1 MRHLLLG
8 PWPLRLLAT
17 VVTLI
22 AAWLPLM
29 PVLAPLINLPKL
41 ADVLDART
49 AGLLWQSLWMSAG
62 SAIGAILLG
71 GSFALLTVPFV
82 FPGSGFLKLCLP
94 LPLFLPPLMTAQAW
108 FGLTGMSGPWAT
120 VFTFAVC
127 YAPLPGLLV
136 ARALSLRPASS
147 SASAELMGPGFAR
160 GELLRLGFLPAITGG
175 ALVFLLA
182 AADFAV
188 PDYFATVGELFHVYA
203 AEIFGHSRSDDAFA
217 GATASLPLV
226 LLCLLVLAGAVVLR
240 EKQRV
245 QEVDAKDAAAPRPLG
260 GGASALALSLGV
272 ALLAL
277 LFLLPLGR
285 ILWETGMQGPES
297 TRSWMEVSGQAF
309 QDAVTRGRGDILRT
323 LGYSGLAGLI
333 CLAIAPI
340 WAHALLHGSRRRRI
354 LLTIGL
360 ALPLL
365 VPSVAMGFGAIVV
378 FNQPWL
384 DGFYRSIF
392 LPALLVA
399 GRFLPLAV
407 ILLAERMARVSATG
421 EEAAA
426 LSGMSYARRLFR
438 IRLAPQR
445 GAWLLAGGLVL
456 AFGMR
461 ELDFAILLPAANRS
475 AAVRYY
481 NALHFSRDN
490 FVAAYGLVMALILF
504 LPWVLAA
511 AWGNLRQGKRP

>member
-22 AAWLPLM
+22 AAWLPLL
-29 PVLAPLINLPKL
+29 PVMAPLVDLPELGK
-41 ADVLDART
+41 VLDART
-49 AGLLWQSLWMSAG
+49 AGLLWQSLWMSAT
-62 SAIGAILLG
+62 SALGAILLG
-71 GSFALLTVPFV
+71 GSFALLTVPFQ
-82 FPGSGFLKLCLP
+82 FPGSAILKLCLP

-127 YAPLPGLLV
+127 YAALPGLLV
-136 ARALSLRPASS
+136 ARALSLRPASAT
-147 SASAELMGPGFAR
+147 SAAELLGPGFAR
-160 GELLRLGFLPAITGG
+160 GELLRLSLLPALTGG

-188 PDYFATVGELFHVYA
+188 PDYFATMGDLFHVYA

-226 LLCLLVLAGAVVLR
+226 LLCLIVLAGAVVLR

-245 QEVDAKDAAAPRPLG
+245 HEVDAKDAASPRLLR
-260 GGASALALSLGV
+260 GGAAGFALTASL

-285 ILWETGMQGPES
+285 ILFETGMQGPES
-297 TRSWMEVSGQAF
+297 SRGWMEVSSQAF
-309 QDAVTRGRGDILRT
+309 HDAVTRGRGDILRT
-323 LGYSGLAGLI
+323 LGYSGIAGVL
-333 CLAIAPI
+333 CLFIAPI

-354 LLTIGL
+354 LLTIAL

-365 VPSVAMGFGAIVV
+365 VPSVAMGFGAIVM

-384 DGFYRSIF
+384 DSFYRSLF

-399 GRFLPLAV
+399 GRFMPLAV
-407 ILLAERMARVSATG
+407 LLLAERMSRVSPTG

-490 FVAAYGLVMALILF
+490 FVAAYGLILALILF

-511 AWGNLRQGKRP
+511 AWANLRQGKRR